1 MKYIVEYSK
10 SQNAFHLS
18 DEKEFNLNLV
28 KTVTAEIN
36 HNWVSDWRVLGEFD
50 SYEKASRFIGGLR

>member
-18 DEKEFNLNLV
+18 DEEEFEQNIV
-28 KTVTAEIN
+28 RTIIAEREK
-36 HNWVSDWRVLGEFD
+36 NWVSDWRPLASFD
-50 SYEKASRFIGGLR
+50 SYEKASQFILGIK